1 MSYIGTCTA
10 SHIFPHRRHKMSPHL
25 YVHSRTTANRYHIPY
40 ASDMGDRCSKPV
52 SRNIQIELKKIML
65 TLCFPAGVFLVAA
78 PTSAKNQPRLF
89 SSPLRNRILQHALP
103 ASDTNR
109 TLHLSGVAP
118 SCSSCLEGRYVFLR
132 LYHPNSQRST
142 CPCASDW

>member
-1 MSYIGTCTA
+1 MSYIPTLQTQDVSHLTSMFILVQPRIDTTFLMHQIWETA
-10 SHIFPHRRHKMSPHL
+10 ARNR
-25 YVHSRTTANRYHIPY
+25 SRAIYKLN
-40 ASDMGDRCSKPV
+40 
-52 SRNIQIELKKIML
+52 LKKIML

-89 SSPLRNRILQHALP
+89 SSPLRNRNLQHALP

-142 CPCASDW
+142 CPRASDW